1 MPETPDTQPAVA
13 SGDRVPWPELPSR
26 TGPDPS
32 PGHQAASDDPAV
44 SAILARLN
52 GIPEA
57 GVSAHLDIYTR
68 LHDELR
74 DALNEDVA
82 DHSVPAKDNAR

>member
-13 SGDRVPWPELPSR
+13 SGDRVSW
-26 TGPDPS
+26 PDPS

-82 DHSVPAKDNAR
+82 DHSVPAKDKAR

>member
-13 SGDRVPWPELPSR
+13 SDERVPWPELPSR
-26 TGPDPS
+26 TAPVSS
-32 PGHQAASDDPAV
+32 PGHPAASDDPAV

-57 GVSAHLDIYTR
+57 AVSAHLDIYAR

-82 DHSVPAKDNAR
+82 GHGVPTKDKAR